1 MIKRMIL
8 IVSLFLAASLMSGC
22 VAAPLIPVLGASS
35 QIIPV
40 VGVSYEGYTVWKG
53 RESTR
58 YYATDL
64 DTTYQAVKKATEQL
78 RIETVIQNSA
88 SENGH
93 SLETK
98 GNHPMQIDVSE
109 IEKNLTKVV
118 VTIELLGD
126 KQYVELFYRTVDDNI
141 PKKEVTDKEKNL
153 IVK

>member
-1 MIKRMIL
+1 MTL

-22 VAAPLIPVLGASS
+22 AAAPLIPVLGASS

-40 VGVSYEGYTVWKG
+40 VGISYQGYTVWKG

-58 YYATDL
+58 YYASDL

-78 RIETVIQNSA
+78 KIETVIQNTA
-88 SENGH
+88 SESAH
-93 SLETK
+93 SLETR

-109 IEKNLTKVV
+109 VEKTLTKVV
-118 VTIELLGD
+118 VTIELFGD
-126 KQYVELFYRTVDDNI
+126 NQYVELFYRTVDDNI
-141 PKKEVTDKEKNL
+141 QKKEANDKEKNP